1 MEGKT
6 KMEKQLEAP
15 FMTPRSKKWLAPAG
29 CGLLAIA
36 LAVLLVNA
44 GGVLDALKA
53 AGAFPEGGAIAGF
66 NNFVTKIQ
74 GNILW
79 IAATVGGAAVALC
92 GLMFVVGHTRAQDIM
107 FKTMIGFAIIAG
119 CGGIIQ

>member
-15 FMTPRSKKWLAPAG
+15 FVASRSKKWLAPAVG
-29 CGLLAIA
+29 GVLAVT

-53 AGAFPEGGAIAGF
+53 AGAFPEGGAIAGMKDF
-66 NNFVTKIQ
+66 ADSIK

-79 IAATVGGAAVALC
+79 LGVTIGGAAIALC
-92 GLMFVVGHTRAQDIM
+92 GLMFVIGHTRAQDIM